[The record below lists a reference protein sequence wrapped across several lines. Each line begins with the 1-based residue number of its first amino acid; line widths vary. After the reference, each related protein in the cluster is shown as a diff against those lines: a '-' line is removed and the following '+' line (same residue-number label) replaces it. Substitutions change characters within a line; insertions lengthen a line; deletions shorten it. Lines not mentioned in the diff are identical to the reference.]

1 MRRSE
6 CSRSGGIRSIGVT
19 AMKCPHPAFL
29 AALML
34 MSVILAAL
42 PSSSM
47 SQTYTFNTVRVE
59 GNQRIEPATILS
71 FAGVERNTPLGAADV
86 NDAYQRVLGSGLFE
100 TVSLEPRG
108 GTLIINVTEYPTINR
123 INFEGNN
130 RLNDEALLALIS
142 SRERRV
148 YSPSKAEADVATIT
162 DAYFQTGRIAATVEP
177 RLIERSEN
185 RVDLVFEIA
194 EGSTAEIERLDFQG
208 NRSYSDRRL
217 RRVLET
223 KQAGIFRR
231 LFQSDTFIPDRV
243 EFDKQLLRDFYASRG
258 YVDFQVLS
266 TTAQLTRER
275 NGFFLTFTLREG
287 QRFAFGEIT
296 TTSPL
301 PEIDPAEFQDVIRL
315 RPGDIYSPTRVED
328 TVTRME
334 NLALQK
340 GLTFIRVEPRVT
352 RNDRDLTLDVEFAV
366 ERGPRVFV
374 ERIDIEGNTETLDR
388 VIRRQFRMV
397 EGDPFNPREIRA
409 AAARIRAL
417 GFFSNV
423 EVNTEPGSSDDRV
436 LVNTNVTEQPTGS
449 LTFGVSFSLQTGPGF
464 IVSFSESNFLGRGQ
478 FFSLTVNT
486 STQNSES
493 SFVFREPAFLG
504 RDLRFGLDAR
514 FTQTDSG
521 SNFNTTYDTRS
532 LSFSPSIGF
541 PISEN
546 GRLTLRTTLADE
558 KVSDVNDD
566 ASFLIKQDKGSLTT
580 TSIGYEYTYDT
591 RTTGLDTTA
600 GILFEFRQDIAGL
613 VGANEF
619 LRTTALLSAER
630 RIRNEEIVLRA
641 ELEGGVLNQLSGD
654 SRVIDRF
661 FGRGKIRGF
670 EPNGIGPR
678 DFNVREE
685 DALGGNLFAVA
696 RFETEFPLGLPEE
709 LGISG
714 GLFLDVGSV
723 WSLDNVN
730 GGPTGADPVNDGFDI
745 RSSVGFSVFW
755 TSALGPLRFN
765 FSRPLKKESGDLT
778 QNFDFTISTRF

>member
-1 MRRSE
+1 MRRTMG
-6 CSRSGGIRSIGVT
+6 SRSGRAT
-19 AMKCPHPAFL
+19 AATNVLRLGFL
-29 AALML
+29 AGLIAVALAM
-34 MSVILAAL
+34 AAA
-42 PSSSM
+42 PVAAQSYSFR
-47 SQTYTFNTVRVE
+47 TIRVE
-59 GNQRIEPATILS
+59 GNERIEEATILS
-71 FAGVERNTPLGAADV
+71 FAGIRRNTTVTAAEV
-86 NDAYQRVLGSGLFE
+86 NDAYQRVIASDLFE

-108 GTLIINVTEYPTINR
+108 DTLVINVTEFPTINR

-130 RLNDEALLALIS
+130 RLNDDALRGLIS

-148 YSPSKAEADVATIT
+148 YSPSRAEADVAAIT

-177 RLIERSEN
+177 RLIQRSEN

-208 NRSYSDRRL
+208 NDVYSDRRL

-223 KQAGIFRR
+223 KQAGFLRR
-231 LFQSDTFIPDRV
+231 FFQSDTFIPDRI
-243 EFDKQLLRDFYASRG
+243 EFDKQLLRDFYTSRG

-275 NGFFLTFTLREG
+275 NGFFVTFAVQEG
-287 QRFAFGEIT
+287 QRFRFGSIS
-296 TTSPL
+296 TSSNL
-301 PEIDPAEFQDVIRL
+301 PEIDVEEFQDVLKL
-315 RPGDIYSPTRVED
+315 REGDVYSPTRVD
-328 TVTRME
+328 DNVTRME

-352 RNDRDLTLDVEFAV
+352 RNDRDLTLDVEFV
-366 ERGPRVFV
+366 IQRGPRVFV

-388 VIRRQFRMV
+388 VIRRQFRTV

-417 GFFSNV
+417 GFFSNA
-423 EVNTEPGSSDDRV
+423 EVNTEPGSTEDQV
-436 LVNTNVTEQPTGS
+436 LVDVNVTEQPTGS

-464 IVSFSESNFLGRGQ
+464 VVSFSERNFLGRGQ
-478 FFSLTVNT
+478 FFSLTIDT
-486 STQNSES
+486 SSSNSNS
-493 SFVFREPAFLG
+493 SFLFREPAFLG
-504 RDLRFGLDAR
+504 RDLLFGLDAR
-514 FTQTDSG
+514 FTLTDSG
-521 SNFNTTYDTRS
+521 DDFNTTYDTRT

-541 PISEN
+541 PVSEN
-546 GRLTLRTTLADE
+546 GRLKLFTVLADE

-566 ASFLIKQDKGSLTT
+566 ASFLIKQDTGSLTT
-580 TSIGYEYTYDT
+580 TGIGYEYSFDT
-591 RTTGLDTTA
+591 RTTGIDTTA
-600 GILFEFRQDIAGL
+600 GVLFEFRQEVAGL
-613 VGANEF
+613 IGGNEF

-641 ELEGGVLNQLSGD
+641 ELEGGMLNQFGGD
-654 SRVIDRF
+654 SRIIDRF
-661 FGRGKIRGF
+661 FARGKMRGF

-678 DFNVREE
+678 DFAVPEE

-709 LGISG
+709 LGITG

-730 GGPTGADPVNDGFDI
+730 GGPTGANPVDDDFEI
-745 RSSVGFSVFW
+745 RSAVGFSIFW

-765 FSRPLKKESGDLT
+765 FSRPIKKESGDLT
-778 QNFDFTISTRF
+778 QNFDFTISTQF

>member
-1 MRRSE
+1 MWRSFGSLSGLVG
-6 CSRSGGIRSIGVT
+6 CISWLHTVRSGFALGLA
-19 AMKCPHPAFL
+19 AMLFL
-29 AALML
+29 A
-34 MSVILAAL
+34 LAQPYPA
-42 PSSSM
+42 
-47 SQTYTFNTVRVE
+47 QDFNFSTIRVE
-59 GNQRIEPATILS
+59 GNQRIEPATIIS
-71 FAGVERNTPLGAADV
+71 FAGLTRNAPVSAAEV
-86 NDAYQRVLGSGLFE
+86 NDAYQRVLASGLFE

-108 GTLIINVTEYPTINR
+108 STLVINVTEYPTINR

-130 RLNDEALLALIS
+130 RLNDEALLALIA

-148 YSPSKAEADVATIT
+148 YSPAQAEADVATIT
-162 DAYFQTGRIAATVEP
+162 DAYFQTGRIAATVGP
-177 RLIERSEN
+177 RLIQRSEN

-194 EGSTAEIERLDFQG
+194 EGSVAEIERLDFQG
-208 NRSYSDRRL
+208 NNVYSDRRL

-223 KQAGIFRR
+223 KQAGLLRS
-231 LFQSDTFIPDRV
+231 LFQNDTFIPDRV

-266 TTAQLTRER
+266 STAQLTRER
-275 NGFFLTFTLREG
+275 NGFFLTFTVREG
-287 QRFAFGEIT
+287 QRFAFGSIT
-296 TTSPL
+296 TTSSL
-301 PEIDPAEFQDVIRL
+301 PEIDAAEFQDVIRL
-315 RPGDIYSPTRVED
+315 RKGDVYSPTRVED

-352 RNDRDLTLDVEFAV
+352 RNDRDLTLDVEFSV

-388 VIRRQFRMV
+388 VIRRQFRTV

-409 AAARIRAL
+409 AAARIQAL
-417 GFFSNV
+417 GFFSNA
-423 EVNTEPGSSDDRV
+423 EVNTEPGSSADQV
-436 LVNTNVTEQPTGS
+436 LVNANVTEQPTGS
-449 LTFGVSFSLQTGPGF
+449 LTFGVSFSLQTGPGL
-464 IVSFSESNFLGRGQ
+464 IVSFSEANFLGRGQ
-478 FFSLTVNT
+478 FFSLTINT

-504 RDLRFGLDAR
+504 RDLQFGLDAR
-514 FTQTDSG
+514 FTLTNSG
-521 SNFNTTYDTRS
+521 NNFNTTYDTRN

-541 PISEN
+541 PVGEN

-558 KVSDVNDD
+558 RVSNINSD
-566 ASFLIKQDKGSLTT
+566 ASFLIKQDEGSKTT
-580 TSIGYEYTYDT
+580 TSIGYEYVFDT
-591 RTTGLDTTA
+591 RRTGLDTTA
-600 GILFEFRQDIAGL
+600 GVRFRFRQDIAGL
-613 VGANEF
+613 IGGNEF
-619 LRTTALLSAER
+619 LRSTALLSAER
-630 RIRNEEIVLRA
+630 RIRNEDIVLRA
-641 ELEGGVLNQLSGD
+641 EFEGGMLNQFNGN
-654 SRVIDRF
+654 SRVVDRF
-661 FGRGKIRGF
+661 SARSQIRGF

-678 DFNVREE
+678 DFNVPDQ

-730 GGPTGADPVNDGFDI
+730 GGLTGADPVDDGFEI

-755 TSALGPLRFN
+755 KSALGPLRFN
-765 FSRPLKKESGDLT
+765 FSRPLKKQTGDLT
-778 QNFDFTISTRF
+778 QNFDFTISTQF

>member
-1 MRRSE
+1 MRRTFGTL
-6 CSRSGGIRSIGVT
+6 SG
-19 AMKCPHPAFL
+19 L
-29 AALML
+29 AALVSWL
-34 MSVILAAL
+34 VPARARFAAGFAVLLFSVLAQPL
-42 PSSSM
+42 PA
-47 SQTYTFNTVRVE
+47 QDFNFSTIRVE

-71 FAGVERNTPLGAADV
+71 FAGLSRNTPVSAADV
-86 NDAYQRVLGSGLFE
+86 NDAYQRVLASGLFE
-100 TVSLEPRG
+100 TVSLEPSG
-108 GTLIINVTEYPTINR
+108 NTLVIRVTEYPTINR

-130 RLNDEALLALIS
+130 RLDDAALLGIIA

-148 YSPSKAEADVATIT
+148 YSPAQAEADVAKIT

-177 RLIERSEN
+177 RLISRSEN

-208 NRSYSDRRL
+208 NRTYSDRRL

-223 KQAGIFRR
+223 KQAGILRS

-258 YVDFQVLS
+258 FVDFQVLS

-275 NGFFLTFTLREG
+275 NGFFLTFTVQEG
-287 QRFAFGEIT
+287 QRFAFGTLT
-296 TTSPL
+296 TTSSL
-301 PEIDPAEFQDVIRL
+301 PEIDPAEFQAVIRL
-315 RPGDIYSPTRVED
+315 RPGDVYSPTRVED

-352 RNDRDLTLDVEFAV
+352 RNDRDLTLDVEFSI

-388 VIRRQFRMV
+388 VIRRQFRTV

-417 GFFSNV
+417 GFFSNA
-423 EVNTEPGSSDDRV
+423 EVNTEPGSNQDQV
-436 LVNTNVTEQPTGS
+436 LVDVNVTEQPTGS
-449 LTFGVSFSLQTGPGF
+449 LTFGVSFSLQTGPGL

-478 FFSLTVNT
+478 FFSLTINT
-486 STQNSES
+486 STENSES
-493 SFVFREPAFLG
+493 SFIFREPAFLG
-504 RDLRFGLDAR
+504 RDLRFGIDAR
-514 FTQTDSG
+514 FTLTDSG
-521 SNFNTTYDTRS
+521 NNFNTTYDTRS

-541 PISEN
+541 PVSEN

-558 KVSDVNDD
+558 KVTNVNKD
-566 ASFLIKQDKGSLTT
+566 ASFLIKQDEGSLTT
-580 TSIGYEYTYDT
+580 TSIGYEYSYDT

-600 GILFEFRQDIAGL
+600 GILFQFRQDIAGL
-613 VGANEF
+613 IGGNEF

-630 RIRNEEIVLRA
+630 RVRNEDIVLRA
-641 ELEGGVLNQLSGD
+641 ELEGGILNHFGGD
-654 SRVIDRF
+654 SRIIDRF
-661 FGRGKIRGF
+661 FARNKMRGF

-678 DFNVREE
+678 DFNVVDE

-730 GGPTGADPVNDGFDI
+730 GGPTGTDPVDDGFKI
-745 RSSVGFSVFW
+745 RSAVGFSVFW

-765 FSRPLKKESGDLT
+765 FSRTLKKEPGDLT

>member
-1 MRRSE
+1 MRRGKGSL
-6 CSRSGGIRSIGVT
+6 SALAAVVSILCRNGAAALAVTLTVCLGAGVT
-19 AMKCPHPAFL
+19 PAMA
-29 AALML
+29 
-34 MSVILAAL
+34 
-42 PSSSM
+42 
-47 SQTYTFNTVRVE
+47 QNYTFSTIRVE
-59 GNQRIEPATILS
+59 GNQRIEPETIIA
-71 FAGVERNTPLGAADV
+71 FAGLPRNTQVSAAEV
-86 NDAYQRVLGSGLFE
+86 SDAYQRVLDSGLFE
-100 TVSLEPRG
+100 TASLVPQG
-108 GTLIINVTEYPTINR
+108 NTLVINVTEFPTINR

-130 RLNDEALLALIS
+130 RLNDEALQGLIG

-148 YSPSKAEADVATIT
+148 YSPSQAEADVAAIT

-208 NRSYSDRRL
+208 NTVFSDRRL
-217 RRVLET
+217 RQVLET
-223 KQAGIFRR
+223 KQAGFLRR
-231 LFQSDTFIPDRV
+231 FFQSDTFIPDRI
-243 EFDKQLLRDFYASRG
+243 EFDKQLLRDFYSSRG

-266 TTAQLTRER
+266 STAQLTRER
-275 NGFFLTFTLREG
+275 NAFFVTFTVQEG
-287 QRFAFGEIT
+287 QRFSFGKIT
-296 TTSPL
+296 TTSSL
-301 PEIDPAEFQDVIRL
+301 PEIDPKEFQDIIRVD
-315 RPGDIYSPTRVED
+315 PGDTYSPTLVD
-328 TVTRME
+328 NTVTRME

-352 RNDRDLTLDVEFAV
+352 RNDRDLTLDVEFVV

-397 EGDPFNPREIRA
+397 EGDPFNPREMRA

-417 GFFSNV
+417 GFFSDV
-423 EVNTEPGSSDDRV
+423 DVNTTPGSTDDQV
-436 LVNTNVTEQPTGS
+436 LVDVNVADQPTGS
-449 LTFGVSFSLQTGPGF
+449 LTFGVSFSLQTGPGL

-478 FFSLTVNT
+478 FFSLTINT

-504 RDLRFGLDAR
+504 RDLQFGLDAR
-514 FTQTDSG
+514 FVQTDSG
-521 SNFNTTYDTRS
+521 DNFNTTYDTRT

-541 PISEN
+541 PVSEN

-558 KVSDVNDD
+558 RVSDVNND
-566 ASFLIKQDKGSLTT
+566 ASFLIKQDEGSLTT

-591 RTTGLDTTA
+591 RRTGIDTTA
-600 GILFEFRQDIAGL
+600 GVLFRFRQDLAGL
-613 VGANEF
+613 IGGNEF

-630 RIRNEEIVLRA
+630 RIRNEDVVLRA
-641 ELEGGVLNQLSGD
+641 EIEGGILNHFNGD
-654 SRVIDRF
+654 SRIIDRF
-661 FGRGKIRGF
+661 FGRNQIRGF

-678 DFNVREE
+678 DFNVPEE
-685 DALGGNLFAVA
+685 DALGGNMFAVV

-709 LGISG
+709 LGITG
-714 GLFLDVGSV
+714 GLFLDIGSV

-730 GGPTGADPVNDGFDI
+730 GGPTGNDPVDDGFDI
-745 RSSVGFSVFW
+745 RSAVGFSVFW

-765 FSRPLKKESGDLT
+765 FSRPIMKESGDLT